1 MAFVACRIGSK
12 LGRGAKK
19 NKGNVE
25 YFSPMQTRGI
35 ASIHHLLTRLS
46 WVVHVL
52 NRGLKDS
59 VS

>member
-1 MAFVACRIGSK
+1 V
-12 LGRGAKK
+12 GRGAKK

-25 YFSPMQTRGI
+25 YFSPMQTRSI
-35 ASIHHLLTRLS
+35 ASIRHLLTRLS

-52 NRGLKDS
+52 NRGLKDY